1 MSLLDDVK
9 ARLDIVDVVSGY
21 VPLAQAGKN
30 LRARCPFHTE
40 RTPSFYVFPE
50 RQTWRCFGACAEGGD
65 AISFVM
71 KEENVEFREAL
82 HTLAQRVGV
91 SLPSPRAQRQVSPLH
106 RANDAAARF
115 YHERLV
121 GSPEGTQALAYLEE
135 RGVTRETA
143 ASFGLGLSP
152 VGWDELR
159 DHLAAQGFQDELLV
173 EAGLIQRSP
182 AGGVR
187 DLFHGRLM
195 FPIRDADGRTAGF
208 GGRSLDGSDP
218 KYLNTPR
225 TSIFDKGS
233 ILYALDAASESI
245 RLEGVG
251 VVVEGYMDAL
261 MAHQYGFRNVVA
273 SMGTALTASQVAH
286 LVGLGRHYVL
296 ALDPDVAGQEAT
308 LRSLETSWQVFR
320 PPARSGSG
328 GATRAAPSAGRAV
341 RLRVALL
348 PAGQDPDELIRHD
361 PDGWRQAIEDAADL
375 VDFLFETLP
384 PRYDLA
390 TSEGKLALAERLGGV
405 ILSAED
411 PAGQDRHLERL
422 EGVLGVTRGTLDEA
436 LQLRRRALLR
446 GAGRDRRGGG
456 DVQGYA
462 APFARSSHDPLEE
475 YTLALLLQNPS
486 LWSGAEAAAEDYFQR
501 SENREVYRVWTG
513 CGTIDELRV
522 SIDPDVL
529 EHLEALLSRALPP
542 MDLRELPQA
551 LSHCLRRLEERRL
564 RELTAQE
571 GVLLAQVQGQ
581 PEEAEVLQGLRG
593 RTERLREI
601 FATRVRRERDVRG

>member
-9 ARLDIVDVVSGY
+9 ARLDIADVVSGY
-21 VPLAQAGKN
+21 VTLAQAGRN

-50 RQTWRCFGACAEGGD
+50 RQAWRCFGACAEGGD

-71 KEENVEFREAL
+71 KLENVEFRGAL
-82 HTLAQRVGV
+82 RTLAERVGV
-91 SLPSPRAQRQVSPLH
+91 PLPKPRAQRQVSPLH

-121 GSPEGTQALAYLEE
+121 SSPEGAQALAYLEE

-143 ASFGLGLSP
+143 AAFGLGLSP

-159 DHLAAQGFQDELLV
+159 GHLAAQGFQDDLLV
-173 EAGLIQRSP
+173 EAGLLQRSP

-225 TSIFDKGS
+225 TSVFDKSS
-233 ILYALDAASESI
+233 ILYALDAAAESI

-273 SMGTALTASQVAH
+273 SMGTALTSSQVEQ
-286 LVGLGRHYVL
+286 LKGLGRHYVL

-320 PPARSGSG
+320 PPARSGGSARTG
-328 GATRAAPSAGRAV
+328 RSAGRDV

-348 PAGQDPDELIRHD
+348 PAGRDPDDLIRHD
-361 PDGWRQAIEDAADL
+361 PDGWRRAVEDAADL

-384 PRYDLA
+384 PRYDLD
-390 TSEGKLALAERLGGV
+390 TPEGKLALAERLGGV

-411 PAGQDRHLERL
+411 TAGQDRQLERL
-422 EGVLGVTRGTLDEA
+422 EGVLGVTRGVLDEA

-446 GAGRDRRGGG
+446 GAGRDRRGARE

-462 APFARSSHDPLEE
+462 APFARSSRDPLEE

-486 LWSGAEAAAEDYFQR
+486 LWGAAEAAAHDYFQR
-501 SENREVYRVWTG
+501 SENREVYRAWAG
-513 CGTIDELRV
+513 CGTISELRV
-522 SIDPDVL
+522 SIDPDVM
-529 EHLEALLSRALPP
+529 EHLEALLNRTLPP

-551 LSHCLRRLEERRL
+551 LSHCLRRMEERRL

-571 GVLLAQVQGQ
+571 GALLAQVQGQ
-581 PEEAEVLQGLRG
+581 PEEEEVLQGLRG